1 MHRKRI
7 SSLISAPTAVLIFG
21 LLLPAPAVGQAAD
34 GGAAPAGTTAEVSLG
49 DLEALVAT
57 IEDEAGRKRL
67 VARIR
72 ALIAA
77 QKSVTE
83 EPAVESLGA
92 GFIDRLSKP
101 TFPRCHPNP
110 WKSYYR
116 SPAKGTVSLPQ
127 PSDGLILEI
136 GPRPE

>member
-7 SSLISAPTAVLIFG
+7 SSLLSAPTAVLIFG
-21 LLLPAPAVGQAAD
+21 LLLPAPAVGQAAE
-34 GGAAPAGTTAEVSLG
+34 GGTAPAGAEVSLDG
-49 DLEALVAT
+49 LEALVAT

-77 QKSVTE
+77 QKSVAE

-92 GFIDRLSKP
+92 GFIDRLSENVKE
-101 TFPRCHPNP
+101 
-110 WKSYYR
+110 S
-116 SPAKGTVSLPQ
+116 SGQLAAAV
-127 PSDGLILEI
+127 
-136 GPRPE
+136 

>member
-1 MHRKRI
+1 MTGWNGPGTLARHWQAGSCACTGSGFRV
-7 SSLISAPTAVLIFG
+7 SSSAPTAVLIFG

-92 GFIDRLSKP
+92 GFIDRLSKNVKESSSQLAAAVQ
-101 TFPRCHPNP
+101 T
-110 WKSYYR
+110 
-116 SPAKGTVSLPQ
+116 L
-127 PSDGLILEI
+127 
-136 GPRPE
+136 